1 MRTAGPPKKHAMTLK
16 LGDGIWD
23 RLTAQS
29 ERTRIPKTALIE
41 QGLEIRLQRLEAG
54 QQAPARQQ

>member
-1 MRTAGPPKKHAMTLK
+1 MRHAGQAKHHAMTLK
-16 LGDGIWD
+16 LSDNLWD

-41 QGLEIRLQRLEAG
+41 QGLEIRLQRLEG
-54 QQAPARQQ
+54 KPEDE